1 MYESWKV
8 RGGDLGISE
17 QRLCDQVR
25 AIRKNGW
32 LSQVEIEKIR
42 RKVTE
47 DVGEKSRNSVDRSV
61 SVEESGSVSLEE
73 EGLFIDV
80 VDGPSEVKSLCEEIV
95 KVYDELGDRSEKYK
109 K

>member
-1 MYESWKV
+1 MAGQL
-8 RGGDLGISE
+8 GGTEKGCMRVGRSEEVISE
-17 QRLCDQVR
+17 QRLCDQLR

-47 DVGEKSRNSVDRSV
+47 DVGEESRNSVDRSV
-61 SVEESGSVSLEE
+61 SVEESGNVSLEE

-80 VDGPSEVKSLCEEIV
+80 VDGP
-95 KVYDELGDRSEKYK
+95 RR
-109 K
+109 